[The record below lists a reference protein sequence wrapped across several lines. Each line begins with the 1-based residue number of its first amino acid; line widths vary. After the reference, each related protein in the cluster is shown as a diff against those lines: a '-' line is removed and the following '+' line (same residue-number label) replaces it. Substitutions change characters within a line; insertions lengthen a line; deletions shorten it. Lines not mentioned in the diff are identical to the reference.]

1 MLARTM
7 RPIDKIVWGWNEWE
21 EQQIRDARGYAGG
34 AAFESQ
40 MALESVAEL
49 RGVVLQQRAQIE
61 QMGVLVGVL
70 VKILAERGGI
80 DEKVLH
86 YRVEA
91 EIDALTEA
99 KAARAAAA
107 SKPAGPLV
115 KCVRCDRMVPTT
127 ATLLTPEGTTCDSC
141 LASGI

>member
-1 MLARTM
+1 M
-7 RPIDKIVWGWNEWE
+7 RPIDKIVWGWNEWD

-40 MALESVAEL
+40 MALESIAEL
-49 RGVVLQQRAQIE
+49 RGVVLQQRAQLE

-70 VKILAERGGI
+70 VKVLAERGGI

-91 EIDALTEA
+91 EIDALAEA
-99 KAARAAAA
+99 KRAADAA
-107 SKPAGPLV
+107 AKQPRGPQV
-115 KCVRCDRMVPTT
+115 KCVRCDRMVATT
-127 ATLLTPEGTTCDSC
+127 ATQLTPDGTVCDSC